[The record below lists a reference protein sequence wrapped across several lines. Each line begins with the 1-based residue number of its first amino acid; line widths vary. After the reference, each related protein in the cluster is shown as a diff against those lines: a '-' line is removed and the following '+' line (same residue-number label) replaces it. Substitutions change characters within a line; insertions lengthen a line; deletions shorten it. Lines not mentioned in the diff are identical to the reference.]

1 MVTEKRS
8 DVSNAR
14 RDSPAVTSPGMGTN
28 LSATAMSRQDTSTRY
43 GLRVLQALRQI
54 IRAVD
59 LHSRQLLRQHKIT
72 GPQLVSL
79 LTIAKYEPVT
89 ANVIAGHI
97 HLSPSTVI
105 GILDRLESKGLIRRD
120 RDLKDRRLIQVTL
133 TEAGKVL
140 AINGPS
146 PLQDTLAEAM
156 GKLPEPELV
165 VIAQSLERIVGLM
178 QMQYVD
184 AAPIPETG
192 PIDPLLGDRD
202 T

>member
-1 MVTEKRS
+1 M
-8 DVSNAR
+8 SNAR
-14 RDSPAVTSPGMGTN
+14 QDFPAFTSPETGTN
-28 LSATAMSRQDTSTRY
+28 PSAAAMSRQDTSTRY

-79 LTIAKYEPVT
+79 LIIAKYEPVT
-89 ANVIAGHI
+89 ANVIAGHV

-120 RDLKDRRLIQVTL
+120 RDLKDRRLIQVTV
-133 TEAGKVL
+133 TEAGRVL
-140 AINGPS
+140 VSNGPS

-156 GKLPEPELV
+156 AKLPETELV
-165 VIAQSLERIVGLM
+165 VITQPLERIVGLM

-184 AAPIPETG
+184 AASIPETV
-192 PIDPLLGDRD
+192 PIEPLLGDRN